1 MVNINDVKVEEIPTP
16 TLEKDRLDLMFER
29 QHGLAIKY
37 LPIEKDNG
45 LLQTEDF
52 PVNLDDR
59 RGQARLK
66 DFAWRTLEELYEATD
81 ALVQHPDN
89 PEHFLEEMIDSVHF
103 FIEMNLLCGITPQ
116 KIRDYYSIPK
126 KVLIVVMPQEETS
139 YSDVMKYLETLK
151 WDYLAI
157 PEVEEENI
165 DSFEYLEKV
174 SNTIETFSAEEIK
187 KIPEVF
193 LIHITIG
200 QCIGNAM
207 NRLKNKPW
215 KQTHMV
221 TDKEAFYNCLM
232 PAWIGYFRVLSH
244 KYGLSA
250 NDIFTLYFKKSE
262 VNKFRIRSGY

>member
-37 LPIEKDNG
+37 LPIEKENG

-116 KIRDYYSIPK
+116 KIREYYSIP
-126 KVLIVVMPQEETS
+126 
-139 YSDVMKYLETLK
+139 
-151 WDYLAI
+151 
-157 PEVEEENI
+157 ENI

-174 SNTIETFSAEEIK
+174 SNTVETFSAEEIK

>member
-1 MVNINDVKVEEIPTP
+1 MVNINDVKVDEIPTP

-37 LPIEKDNG
+37 LPIEKENG

-59 RGQARLK
+59 KGQARLK

-81 ALVQHPDN
+81 ALTQHPDN

-116 KIRDYYSIPK
+116 QIKEYYSIP
-126 KVLIVVMPQEETS
+126 E
-139 YSDVMKYLETLK
+139 DV
-151 WDYLAI
+151 
-157 PEVEEENI
+157 

-187 KIPEVF
+187 RIPEVF

-232 PAWIGYFRVLSH
+232 PAWLGYFRVLSH

-250 NDIFTLYFKKSE
+250 DDIFTLYFKKSE

>member
-1 MVNINDVKVEEIPTP
+1 MVNINDVKVEEIPIP
-16 TLEKDRLDLMFER
+16 TEEKDMLDLMFER
-29 QHGLAIKY
+29 QHGLAVKY
-37 LPIEKDNG
+37 LPIEKENG

-103 FIEMNLLCGITPQ
+103 FIELNLLCGISPAS
-116 KIRDYYSIPK
+116 IREYYS
-126 KVLIVVMPQEETS
+126 MPEG
-139 YSDVMKYLETLK
+139 
-151 WDYLAI
+151 
-157 PEVEEENI
+157 I

-174 SNTIETFSAEEIK
+174 ANTVETYSREELK
-187 KIPEVF
+187 SVPEIL
-193 LIHITIG
+193 LIHVTIG

-215 KQTHMV
+215 KQSHMV
-221 TDKEAFYNCLM
+221 TDKEAFYDCLM
-232 PAWIGYFRVLSH
+232 PAWVGYFRVLGH
-244 KYGLSA
+244 KYNLSA
-250 NDIFTLYFKKSE
+250 KDIFTLYFKKSE

>member
-116 KIRDYYSIPK
+116 KIRDYYSIP
-126 KVLIVVMPQEETS
+126 
-139 YSDVMKYLETLK
+139 
-151 WDYLAI
+151 
-157 PEVEEENI
+157 ENI

>member
-16 TLEKDRLDLMFER
+16 TLEKDRLSLMFER

-37 LPIEKDNG
+37 LPIEKENG
-45 LLQTEDF
+45 LLQTEAF

-59 RGQARLK
+59 KGQARLK

-89 PEHFLEEMIDSVHF
+89 PEHFLEEVIDSIHF
-103 FIEMNLLCGITPQ
+103 FIEMNLLCGITPEQ
-116 KIRDYYSIPK
+116 IREYYSIPEG
-126 KVLIVVMPQEETS
+126 V
-139 YSDVMKYLETLK
+139 
-151 WDYLAI
+151 
-157 PEVEEENI
+157 

-174 SNTIETFSAEEIK
+174 SNTVETFSAEEIK

-193 LIHITIG
+193 LIHVTIG

-250 NDIFTLYFKKSE
+250 DDIFTLYFKKSE